1 MILRY
6 RDHLLKIN
14 KDRRSVALGR
24 DESCGLIVQNDFAS
38 RLHIRIELR
47 FGKFIIADQSINGSY
62 ILFSDGNVVHITREE
77 ISLQGNGSISLG
89 QSFAENP
96 AEVVE
101 FSVSS
106 THVQHGEA
114 K

>member
-6 RDHLLKIN
+6 RSQSLKVN
-14 KDRRSVALGR
+14 KARRSVALGR
-24 DESCGLIVQNDFAS
+24 GESCDMVVHNDFAS
-38 RLHIRIELR
+38 RLHVHVELR
-47 FGKFIIADQSINGSY
+47 FGKFVIADQSINGTY
-62 ILFSDGNVVHITREE
+62 ICFSDGNVVHITREE

-101 FSVSS
+101 FSISS
-106 THVQHGEA
+106 THVQHQDA